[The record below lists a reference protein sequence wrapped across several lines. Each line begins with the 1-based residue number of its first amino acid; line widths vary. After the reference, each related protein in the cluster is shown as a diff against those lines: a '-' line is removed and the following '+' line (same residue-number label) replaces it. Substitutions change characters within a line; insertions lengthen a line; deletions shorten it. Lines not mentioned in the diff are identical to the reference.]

1 MRFHVILMLS
11 WFWLEV
17 NGDTCPAIYLRY
29 AKQHT
34 FCLPPKSSCTI
45 LRNTVTQSDKEVI
58 LREHNLLRS
67 KIATGKETAYS
78 MPKASNML
86 QMVWDDELA
95 AVAQKHANQCTI
107 KHDCKGCRRV
117 KNFGVGQNLF
127 QRKSPTEPS
136 QSTWAEAVTDWYSE
150 IKYFRRNR

>member
-58 LREHNLLRS
+58 PNW
-67 KIATGKETAYS
+67 IF
-78 MPKASNML
+78 P
-86 QMVWDDELA
+86 
-95 AVAQKHANQCTI
+95 
-107 KHDCKGCRRV
+107 CRAPRCE
-117 KNFGVGQNLF
+117 F
-127 QRKSPTEPS
+127 
-136 QSTWAEAVTDWYSE
+136 YC
-150 IKYFRRNR
+150 